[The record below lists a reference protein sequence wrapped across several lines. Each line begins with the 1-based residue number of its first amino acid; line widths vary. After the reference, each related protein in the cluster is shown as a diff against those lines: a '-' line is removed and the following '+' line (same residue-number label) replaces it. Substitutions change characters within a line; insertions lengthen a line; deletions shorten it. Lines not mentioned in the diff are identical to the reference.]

1 MTRAYVPLLAVL
13 AGIWG
18 ASYLFIKIGD
28 RGFEPATMMLVRLV
42 VASAVLVGLLA
53 ARGELGALRRA
64 PLGAYALGLVNAAI
78 PFTLIAWGEKHVDT
92 GTAAVANS
100 GVPLFVALL
109 APFLAAGERVTGL
122 RLAGLLV
129 GFGGVAWL
137 VGLHPSAG
145 WWFVAGAGAII
156 VATLSYAVSSLYGQR
171 LVLRVSGPV
180 LATAGYIGASVCL
193 LPLGVAQAPHAWP
206 GWGPVAAV
214 LALALFGTAFAQV
227 LWYRLLARYGSS
239 RSTLVSYLIP
249 AFALVYGSVFLGE
262 SLGVAK
268 LGGFALIL
276 LGVVIASGGVRLPAR
291 TRPVEAG

>member
-1 MTRAYVPLLAVL
+1 VTRAYVPLLAVL